1 MSAEDR
7 GARAVA
13 PDPLPGEGTSMTL
26 PQGDLGLLE
35 TDVARRLL
43 ASALPAR
50 LAYTGRDGGPRVVP
64 IWFQWTGDELVM
76 GSLPGAAKVPAL
88 RARPEVAITIDTE
101 SFPPDVL
108 LVRGPAT
115 IADVEGV
122 VPEYAQAAPRAR
134 GGWGGGGAGAPP
146 GAPPLP
152 RRGAGRRVPRAARSP
167 GRAHVSHRGPAG
179 L

>member
-101 SFPPDVL
+101 SFPPEVL
-108 LVRGPAT
+108 LVRGAAT

-122 VPEYAQAAPRAR
+122 VPEYAEAARRYLGEGQAAEYLGQLNR
-134 GGWGGGGAGAPP
+134 P
-146 GAPPLP
+146 GA
-152 RRGAGRRVPRAARSP
+152 RMYRISARPAWVAVLDFRTRFP
-167 GRAHVSHRGPAG
+167 GVLG
-179 L
+179 